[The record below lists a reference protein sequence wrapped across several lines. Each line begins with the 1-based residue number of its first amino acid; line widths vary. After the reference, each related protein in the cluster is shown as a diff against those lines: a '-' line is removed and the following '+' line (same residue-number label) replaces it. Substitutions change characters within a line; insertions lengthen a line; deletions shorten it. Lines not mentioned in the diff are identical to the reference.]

1 MTARLAARPGM
12 RELLLFGV
20 AYLLYSLGRFV
31 AIGDVDTAHD
41 NAHSIVDSS
50 RRWSSTSSRAC
61 RTRSTAPGCS
71 GLLNH
76 LYLAAQLVVV
86 RAR

>member
-31 AIGDVDTAHD
+31 AIGDVDTAQE
-41 NAHSIVDSS
+41 NARSILDLEQALKLDVEQGVQSALDGSWRAGRS
-50 RRWSSTSSRAC
+50 TTSTSPPS
-61 RTRSTAPGCS
+61 S
-71 GLLNH
+71 
-76 LYLAAQLVVV
+76 
-86 RAR
+86 